1 MNIYLDSL
9 QSALKYLKNTEI
21 DIPNILIMSG
31 NFNIRDS
38 FQNPLYLHH
47 SIYSNLLIDIID
59 SLSLEL
65 SYPTNPIPIR
75 YSDSNQSSNLVIDL
89 IFLRYSLE
97 ELDNH
102 FIHSEWRLLLN
113 HASLTISIS
122 IKEQHIHNRKYSIAK
137 SSIEENMF
145 IKDII
150 KNFTTID
157 ISNIM
162 DIKLLEITVNLFA
175 LAINRTWEKNS
186 KIVIIARHL
195 KSW

>member
-1 MNIYLDSL
+1 
-9 QSALKYLKNTEI
+9 
-21 DIPNILIMSG
+21 
-31 NFNIRDS
+31 
-38 FQNPLYLHH
+38 
-47 SIYSNLLIDIID
+47 
-59 SLSLEL
+59 
-65 SYPTNPIPIR
+65 
-75 YSDSNQSSNLVIDL
+75 
-89 IFLRYSLE
+89 
-97 ELDNH
+97 
-102 FIHSEWRLLLN
+102 
-113 HASLTISIS
+113 
-122 IKEQHIHNRKYSIAK
+122 
-137 SSIEENMF
+137 MF